1 MESTATVRGEAI
13 GLSTVFAVILGLALA
28 LLAVYALMGTPAGA
42 TTTNMGTTQN
52 GAAGAEPIDG
62 LTP

>member
-1 MESTATVRGEAI
+1 MESTASVRTDGI

-28 LLAVYALMGTPAGA
+28 MLALHALMGTPAA
-42 TTTNMGTTQN
+42 STPTNMGTTQN